1 MSLASQSDL
10 ISKLPARLERNYLRL
25 LLALVATGGV
35 VLIIIGQWRSGVWAD
50 ISTNIGISFITAA
63 ILGIVLESYLRER
76 LFSQIQTRIQ
86 ETLESFGIEM
96 ADAIQL
102 QRLPPLMLD
111 AVKRHIVEP
120 NLILWDTVTDY
131 KFAPV
136 TIDDGEFLRAEI
148 TSSSIYENLTSQSN
162 QV

>member
-1 MSLASQSDL
+1 M
-10 ISKLPARLERNYLRL
+10 
-25 LLALVATGGV
+25 ALGGV
-35 VLIIIGQWRSGVWAD
+35 VLIVIGLWRSGFWAD
-50 ISTNIGISFITAA
+50 TSTNIGIAFIAAA
-63 ILGIVLESYLRER
+63 ILGLVLETYLRER
-76 LFSQIQTRIQ
+76 LFSQIQTRIDR
-86 ETLESFGIEM
+86 TLESFGIEM

-111 AVKRHIVEP
+111 SVKRQIVEP

-148 TSSSIYENLTSQSN
+148 TSSSI
-162 QV
+162 